1 MYTNN
6 FGETIYTQY
15 TTRVSFSNP
24 LSNFLLEVVEMSDS
38 EIYHHVNFSLSS
50 QSISTCLFTLSSNIS
65 LPRDMILII
74 FRIAHIVCIIDTI
87 NRILMKVSLY
97 NYSCISTQLIIVTCP
112 TRLTRE
118 RSVTVST
125 DCSLIIRLHFSRSYK
140 YVRRRESSCSM
151 IFMSCITPD

>member
-15 TTRVSFSNP
+15 TTRVSFSNT

-97 NYSCISTQLIIVTCP
+97 NYSCISTQLIIETCP

-118 RSVTVST
+118 RSVTVTT

>member
-15 TTRVSFSNP
+15 TTRVSFSNT

-38 EIYHHVNFSLSS
+38 EIYHHVNFSLNS

-118 RSVTVST
+118 RSVTVIT

>member
-1 MYTNN
+1 
-6 FGETIYTQY
+6 
-15 TTRVSFSNP
+15 
-24 LSNFLLEVVEMSDS
+24 MSDS
-38 EIYHHVNFSLSS
+38 EIYHHVNFSLNS

-118 RSVTVST
+118 RSVTVIT

-151 IFMSCITPD
+151 IFMSCITRDWPLRNQLATDNTALLDGQISR